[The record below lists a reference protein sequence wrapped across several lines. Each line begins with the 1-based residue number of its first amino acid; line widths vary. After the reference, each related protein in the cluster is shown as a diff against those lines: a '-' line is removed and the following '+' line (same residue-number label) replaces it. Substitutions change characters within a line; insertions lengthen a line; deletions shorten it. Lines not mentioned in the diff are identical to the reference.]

1 MKPIEKVITLSD
13 STSLVSTSLD
23 GAGTKDVAVL
33 HHHLVRVT
41 RALRTSGTGNL
52 SVGTASAL
60 WTINAHGPLR
70 MSALAEREAVA
81 LPTVSRLV
89 ANLEQLGYVTRT
101 PDPEDGRARLL
112 VATPEGADVI
122 THARTKKAQLLGA
135 AMERLDSQQQERVHA
150 AIEDLA
156 DALAEE
162 IST

>member
-1 MKPIEKVITLSD
+1 MTVPNPA
-13 STSLVSTSLD
+13 SLVDDTGDAHVGTTS
-23 GAGTKDVAVL
+23 DVAVL
-33 HHHLVRVT
+33 HHQLVRVT
-41 RALRTSGTGNL
+41 RALRTSGAGNNL

-89 ANLEQLGYVTRT
+89 AGLEQLGYVTRT

-122 THARTKKAQLLGA
+122 THARSKKAQLLRA
-135 AMERLDSQQQERVHA
+135 AMDRLDVQQQQRVHA
-150 AIEDLA
+150 AITDLA

>member
-1 MKPIEKVITLSD
+1 MIVPNSASLADDTVDAEAAD
-13 STSLVSTSLD
+13 TS
-23 GAGTKDVAVL
+23 DVAVL

-41 RALRTSGTGNL
+41 RALRTSGTDNNL

-89 ANLEQLGYVTRT
+89 AGLEQLGYVTRT
-101 PDPEDGRARLL
+101 PDPDDRRARLL

-122 THARTKKAQLLGA
+122 THARSKKAQLLRA
-135 AMERLDSQQQERVHA
+135 AMDRMDSQQQRRVHA

>member
-1 MKPIEKVITLSD
+1 MTNRYRQTKPIEKVITLSD

-70 MSALAEREAVA
+70 MSALAEREAVSYTHLT
-81 LPTVSRLV
+81 LPTNREV
-89 ANLEQLGYVTRT
+89 
-101 PDPEDGRARLL
+101 
-112 VATPEGADVI
+112 
-122 THARTKKAQLLGA
+122 
-135 AMERLDSQQQERVHA
+135 
-150 AIEDLA
+150 
-156 DALAEE
+156 
-162 IST
+162 

>member
-1 MKPIEKVITLSD
+1 
-13 STSLVSTSLD
+13 
-23 GAGTKDVAVL
+23 
-33 HHHLVRVT
+33 
-41 RALRTSGTGNL
+41 
-52 SVGTASAL
+52 
-60 WTINAHGPLR
+60 